1 MHPLAFPSLLALGL
15 LLSPPAGATQVAFT
29 DGPCPVDPDDV
40 VRVYEKLSANTHGG
54 FDSDG
59 ANYSSKGQ
67 FRTYAVATCARTLF
81 SLYGGDMGMSLTEGD
96 KARLLGALVAA
107 RAALDDPANPTVW
120 ERYAIAAAMYEQL
133 GRGQLFLADLWIEA
147 SWTARDEAVGVFV
160 GLRGPQAARE
170 TLRLGEAELKKD
182 LPQAA
187 RKTLIYNLARVA
199 HRGGYSAER
208 DRWLAEFE
216 ALSPHSAD
224 EVAALARFRD
234 IAGRVEPALQDRA
247 ITHLRAGLAQRE
259 LAPETRARSAYLLAD
274 LLRRRGQP
282 DEALGLYNTVLSEE
296 RAPRELRELALFL
309 VGELRG

>member
-1 MHPLAFPSLLALGL
+1 MPPLPALPLLALGL
-15 LLSPPAGATQVAFT
+15 LLARPAGATQVSFT
-29 DGPCPVDPDDV
+29 DGPCPVDPDDM
-40 VRVYEKLSANTHGG
+40 VRVYEKISANTHGG

-59 ANYSSKGQ
+59 ASYSSKGQ

-81 SLYGGDMGMSLTEGD
+81 SLYGGDMGMTLTEGD
-96 KARLLGALVAA
+96 KAKLLAALVAA
-107 RAALDDPANPTVW
+107 RAALPDPANPTVW
-120 ERYAIAAAMYEQL
+120 ERYAIAAAMYQAL
-133 GRGQLFLADLWIEA
+133 GRGDLFLADLWIEA

-170 TLRLGEAELKKD
+170 TLRLGEAELEKE
-182 LPQAA
+182 LSAGA

-199 HRGGYSAER
+199 HRGGYLAER
-208 DRWLAEFE
+208 DRWLDAFE
-216 ALSPHSAD
+216 ASTPHTAEES
-224 EVAALARFRD
+224 AALARFRD

-259 LAPETRARSAYLLAD
+259 LPPETRARSAYLLAD

-282 DEALGLYNTVLSEE
+282 EEALGLYNAVLSED